1 MLACLLGLF
10 LFSACAPSGDAG
22 ADRLNT
28 LSYAYHYRNLDSV
41 RAFALKALAL
51 SDGYPTGKAEA
62 YNNLAFADIAAM
74 DYAKARARLDSVAL
88 SADNQLE
95 LLVADIQNMRLCQR
109 ESRNKDF
116 YDCRERVIRRMKRID
131 EEAGVMTD
139 RQKARYVYAKT
150 EYRIVCSTYYYY
162 VGLSGLSAEAV
173 AQIEPSSGIQAD
185 TAQYAAYLYQIG
197 SGGIVRG
204 KSRSEI
210 WRMEFECLV
219 KCYLLAE
226 RSGMV
231 YWQANSLQSI
241 SEHLLDADEGY
252 MTAGIKASLTYLDK
266 DGMPDSLLAGYLA
279 QKAQVMFEEYGD
291 VYQAAGAYRTLA
303 QCYFRLGDY
312 RSSLIC
318 LENALYNDKS
328 IEKAPSLVESI
339 RECLSIVYSAIGDKN
354 NSDINRNAYLD
365 IQEYTRQDRQL
376 EARADRLDRLSAQL
390 NVLMLV
396 VLALGCAVLTLLLV
410 FNRKGGKKGVANYT
424 ESLLA
429 PLREWK
435 EGHAAM
441 IAGLDER
448 LEAAGERLQL
458 KRLQLEKDKR
468 RSLDNKAKVFIVD
481 NVVPYIDRMI
491 NEAARLKS
499 GNEAEGVRRE
509 RWAYM
514 SELVE
519 RISEYNTVL
528 THWIQLQ
535 QGQLSLHIESFGLQ
549 EVFSVLAKSGMSFS
563 LKGVVFNVKPTDAVV
578 KADKVMTLFM
588 LNTLADNA
596 RKFTPAGGSVVVYA
610 EKADGFVE
618 VSVKDTGQGIA
629 EEELS
634 GIFSRKLRNGHGF
647 GLMNC
652 KGIIDKYKK
661 ISQIFSVCGLFAE
674 SAKGRGSRFYFRLP
688 YGVVRCLL
696 LLLCVFSGMDAVA
709 SADREA
715 WLLHRADEYADSA
728 YYCNIEGRYEET
740 LMFAD
745 SARLCL
751 NEYYK
756 AINPGGDCLMSG
768 SDDGMD
774 TPAEIRWFNDGLD
787 TDYDIILDIRNESAV
802 AALALHRWDLY
813 AYNNKIYT
821 RLFKERSA
829 DKGLEDYCLTVQAA
843 STNKTTAIVVI
854 VLLVV
859 AVVFV
864 YYFLYYRHVLYL
876 RQCDECV
883 NKVVG
888 VLHSDA
894 ADDDKL
900 RLIEN
905 LDSSRIPDEL
915 KDAMERVNEEL
926 RRYVEFGDAKIGA
939 IEAAEDELSRVTY
952 EDEKLYVCNNVIDN
966 SLSALKHETMYYP
979 SRIGHLV
986 DEEVK
991 NIDAVSEVLA
1001 YYKDLY
1007 TILCEQVRRQVEN
1020 ITFECKPVQLQ
1031 DWLGVDVCV
1040 WGDRTLVAYLFAVL
1054 KGQCGC
1060 SFSSMI
1066 MSPTDSRYVIL
1077 EFTGGRSEPAGGQG
1091 EDLFAP
1097 RVNNIPFMVCRQV
1110 MREMAE
1116 HTNRHGC
1123 GVTAERIDG
1132 GMLIVR
1138 LSFARVESVV

>member
-1 MLACLLGLF
+1 M
-10 LFSACAPSGDAG
+10 
-22 ADRLNT
+22 
-28 LSYAYHYRNLDSV
+28 
-41 RAFALKALAL
+41 
-51 SDGYPTGKAEA
+51 
-62 YNNLAFADIAAM
+62 
-74 DYAKARARLDSVAL
+74 
-88 SADNQLE
+88 
-95 LLVADIQNMRLCQR
+95 
-109 ESRNKDF
+109 
-116 YDCRERVIRRMKRID
+116 
-131 EEAGVMTD
+131 
-139 RQKARYVYAKT
+139 
-150 EYRIVCSTYYYY
+150 
-162 VGLSGLSAEAV
+162 
-173 AQIEPSSGIQAD
+173 
-185 TAQYAAYLYQIG
+185 
-197 SGGIVRG
+197 
-204 KSRSEI
+204 
-210 WRMEFECLV
+210 
-219 KCYLLAE
+219 
-226 RSGMV
+226 
-231 YWQANSLQSI
+231 
-241 SEHLLDADEGY
+241 
-252 MTAGIKASLTYLDK
+252 
-266 DGMPDSLLAGYLA
+266 
-279 QKAQVMFEEYGD
+279 
-291 VYQAAGAYRTLA
+291 
-303 QCYFRLGDY
+303 
-312 RSSLIC
+312 
-318 LENALYNDKS
+318 
-328 IEKAPSLVESI
+328 
-339 RECLSIVYSAIGDKN
+339 
-354 NSDINRNAYLD
+354 
-365 IQEYTRQDRQL
+365 
-376 EARADRLDRLSAQL
+376 
-390 NVLMLV
+390 
-396 VLALGCAVLTLLLV
+396 
-410 FNRKGGKKGVANYT
+410 
-424 ESLLA
+424 
-429 PLREWK
+429 
-435 EGHAAM
+435 
-441 IAGLDER
+441 
-448 LEAAGERLQL
+448 
-458 KRLQLEKDKR
+458 
-468 RSLDNKAKVFIVD
+468 
-481 NVVPYIDRMI
+481 
-491 NEAARLKS
+491 
-499 GNEAEGVRRE
+499 
-509 RWAYM
+509 
-514 SELVE
+514 
-519 RISEYNTVL
+519 L
-528 THWIQLQ
+528 THWFQLQ

-674 SAKGRGSRFYFRLP
+674 STKGRGSRFYFRLP

-756 AINPGGDCLMSG
+756 AIKPGGDCLMSG

-876 RQCDECV
+876 RQCDECI

-894 ADDDKL
+894 ADDEKL

-905 LDSSRIPDEL
+905 MDSSRIPDEL
-915 KDAMERVNEEL
+915 KDAMERVKEEL

-1077 EFTGGRSEPAGGQG
+1077 EFTGGCSEPEGGLKA
-1091 EDLFAP
+1091 DKVKICLHL
-1097 RVNNIPFMVCRQV
+1097 V
-1110 MREMAE
+1110 
-1116 HTNRHGC
+1116 
-1123 GVTAERIDG
+1123 
-1132 GMLIVR
+1132 
-1138 LSFARVESVV
+1138 